1 MEVHPEASHV
11 TDSGSVI
18 SFITHAWKDSFMPG
32 FKTDFFV
39 FPSGNNDFHFS
50 TLLFYFLNLKLKT
63 MLQRDLKIQ

>member
-1 MEVHPEASHV
+1 MEGHPEASHV

-39 FPSGNNDFHFS
+39 FPQETKTS
-50 TLLFYFLNLKLKT
+50 TFQLCFFFNLKLKT